1 MTTNSLDTLL
11 SQIEEDKM
19 WREEEL
25 RFFENQLANIR
36 DNSDKQKFFS
46 KALILLLYS
55 IFEGHVKFIFECY
68 VREINNQRLN
78 CKDVITE
85 LTASNLNRIFE
96 EFKNTQRIPKNH
108 PIFKKE
114 HSKGFVEL
122 GRRIEFLDN
131 LDQIMSSP
139 IYLDVSKIVDTESN
153 LTKDVLLR
161 ILFRIGFDNNILDTH
176 IQAINKLLEFCNA
189 IAHGSRKNG
198 WSYDEYIDI
207 KTNIFDLISLIRHSV
222 ITNFSGKKFL
232 RNFHT

>member
-1 MTTNSLDTLL
+1 MADNSLDTLL
-11 SQIEEDKM
+11 SQIEEDQM

-25 RFFENQLANIR
+25 RFFENQLANIGNNL
-36 DNSDKQKFFS
+36 DEQKFFS

-55 IFEGHVKFIFECY
+55 VFEGHVKFIFECY
-68 VREINNQRLN
+68 VKEINNQNLLCR
-78 CKDVITE
+78 DVITE
-85 LTASNLNRIFE
+85 LTASNLNKIFE

-131 LDQIMSSP
+131 LDQIMSSR
-139 IYLDVSKIVDTESN
+139 ICLDVSKIVDTESN

-161 ILFRIGFDNNILDTH
+161 ILFRIGFDNNILDEH
-176 IQAINKLLEFCNA
+176 IHAIGKLLEFRNA

-198 WSYDEYIDI
+198 WSYDEYIGI
-207 KTNIFDLISLIRHSV
+207 KKSIFDLIFLIRHSV
-222 ITNFSGKKFL
+222 ITNFSERKFL
-232 RNFHT
+232 RN

>member
-1 MTTNSLDTLL
+1 MADNSLDTLL

-36 DNSDKQKFFS
+36 NNSDEQKFFS

-55 IFEGHVKFIFECY
+55 VFEGHVKFIFECY
-68 VREINNQRLN
+68 VKEINNKNLLCR
-78 CKDVITE
+78 DVITE
-85 LTASNLNRIFE
+85 LTASNLNKFFE

-131 LDQIMSSP
+131 LDQIMSSR
-139 IYLDVSKIVDTESN
+139 ICLDVSKIVNTESN

-161 ILFRIGFDNNILDTH
+161 ILFRIGFDKNILDEH
-176 IQAINKLLEFCNA
+176 IHAIGKLLEFRNA

-207 KTNIFDLISLIRHSV
+207 KTSIFDLIFLIRHSV
-222 ITNFSGKKFL
+222 TTNFSERKFL
-232 RNFHT
+232 RN